1 MILEAFLLSLNCV
14 VILLIL
20 GGAGY
25 VTAARGWYDKSS
37 RVLLA
42 RLVTF
47 LSLPAY
53 LFSSVMQTLDHD
65 GLLTLVGSMA
75 TPFISIW
82 TCFLLSRIIA
92 RVCHVEGVHSG
103 VFSSA
108 FTATNNMFIGL
119 PVSLALFGT
128 EAMVPTLL
136 YFFANTT
143 FFWTVGNY
151 MEAADG
157 RLATMQKPQKVFS
170 AQTFKRIFTPPLL
183 GFLTAIVFIL
193 LDFTPPK
200 AIMDAAH
207 YMGGITTPLAL
218 VFVGCMLYNI
228 GIRNIRVTKD
238 MLWVYIGRFD
248 DALLARRDPCVDDP
262 RDDAHPEL
270 ITADLPTYSAACFF
284 ESASNSSFLAT
295 TSARSR
301 SSCSMSRSRSRMSSS
316 SASISSMNSISPS
329 MLLRLSAIASRI
341 CSKSEAVSASS
352 GASSTRMPRRTG
364 AVPGAQSSS
373 GDMKGSPVLG
383 PNPGGRLLKAFFPSA
398 S

>member
-92 RVCHVEGVHSG
+92 RVCHVEGALG
-103 VFSSA
+103 VFRAPSRQRTTCSSA
-108 FTATNNMFIGL
+108 C
-119 PVSLALFGT
+119 PLARALRHRGDG
-128 EAMVPTLL
+128 AHAPLL
-136 YFFANTT
+136 LCEHHVLL
-143 FFWTVGNY
+143 TVGTTWRRPTGGFPCRSPRRCSRRRPSTY
-151 MEAADG
+151 LHAAAP
-157 RLATMQKPQKVFS
+157 RL
-170 AQTFKRIFTPPLL
+170 
-183 GFLTAIVFIL
+183 LTAIVFIL

-218 VFVGCMLYNI
+218 VFVGRC
-228 GIRNIRVTKD
+228 
-238 MLWVYIGRFD
+238 
-248 DALLARRDPCVDDP
+248 
-262 RDDAHPEL
+262 
-270 ITADLPTYSAACFF
+270 S
-284 ESASNSSFLAT
+284 T
-295 TSARSR
+295 TSASAT
-301 SSCSMSRSRSRMSSS
+301 
-316 SASISSMNSISPS
+316 SAS
-329 MLLRLSAIASRI
+329 RRT
-341 CSKSEAVSASS
+341 CSGSTS
-352 GASSTRMPRRTG
+352 GAS
-364 AVPGAQSSS
+364 
-373 GDMKGSPVLG
+373 
-383 PNPGGRLLKAFFPSA
+383 
-398 S
+398 

>member
-238 MLWVYIGRFD
+238 MLWVYIGRFVICPLVCLVLTYVIPIPPLFAKVYVIQA
-248 DALLARRDPCVDDP
+248 ALPCITQIAVLAEF
-262 RDDAHPEL
+262 HH
-270 ITADLPTYSAACFF
+270 ADVKF
-284 ESASNSSFLAT
+284 AT
-295 TSARSR
+295 TAVALTTLFSLAVIPAW
-301 SSCSMSRSRSRMSSS
+301 MILVTML
-316 SASISSMNSISPS
+316 IPS
-329 MLLRLSAIASRI
+329 
-341 CSKSEAVSASS
+341 
-352 GASSTRMPRRTG
+352 
-364 AVPGAQSSS
+364 
-373 GDMKGSPVLG
+373 
-383 PNPGGRLLKAFFPSA
+383 
-398 S
+398 

>member
-82 TCFLLSRIIA
+82 TCFLLSRIIV

-119 PVSLALFGT
+119 PVSLAL
-128 EAMVPTLL
+128 
-136 YFFANTT
+136 
-143 FFWTVGNY
+143 
-151 MEAADG
+151 
-157 RLATMQKPQKVFS
+157 
-170 AQTFKRIFTPPLL
+170 
-183 GFLTAIVFIL
+183 
-193 LDFTPPK
+193 
-200 AIMDAAH
+200 
-207 YMGGITTPLAL
+207 

-238 MLWVYIGRFD
+238 MLWVYIGRFVICPLVCLVLTYVIPIPPLFAKVYVIQA
-248 DALLARRDPCVDDP
+248 ALPCITQIAVLAEF
-262 RDDAHPEL
+262 HH
-270 ITADLPTYSAACFF
+270 ADVKF
-284 ESASNSSFLAT
+284 AT
-295 TSARSR
+295 TAV
-301 SSCSMSRSRSRMSSS
+301 
-316 SASISSMNSISPS
+316 ASTTLFSLAVIPAWMILVTMLIPS
-329 MLLRLSAIASRI
+329 
-341 CSKSEAVSASS
+341 
-352 GASSTRMPRRTG
+352 
-364 AVPGAQSSS
+364 
-373 GDMKGSPVLG
+373 
-383 PNPGGRLLKAFFPSA
+383 
-398 S
+398 